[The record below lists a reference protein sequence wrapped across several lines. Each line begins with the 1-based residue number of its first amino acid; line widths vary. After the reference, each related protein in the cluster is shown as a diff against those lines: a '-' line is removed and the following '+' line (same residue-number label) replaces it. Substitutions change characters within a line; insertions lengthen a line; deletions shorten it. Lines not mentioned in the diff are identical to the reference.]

1 MPENDFSRLEKR
13 VKALVS
19 ELKRLRGENRDM
31 RRLLDDTEQER
42 NLITQEREDIRRKV
56 NGLLELVESLE
67 EEEDDEND

>member
-1 MPENDFSRLEKR
+1 VPENDFSRLEKR